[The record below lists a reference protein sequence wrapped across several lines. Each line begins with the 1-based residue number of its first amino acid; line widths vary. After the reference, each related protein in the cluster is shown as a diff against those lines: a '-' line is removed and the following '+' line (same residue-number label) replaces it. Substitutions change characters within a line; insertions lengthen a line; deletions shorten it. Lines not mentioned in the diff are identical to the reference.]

1 MAPSGGGDHPVA
13 DALGQFGESAYS
25 QPHQRLCEVTES
37 VMYWPVKSDL
47 GRVGAHPLCSCMG
60 TLPTGHTQHQMQTF
74 SGLLKFLLEKF
85 SLKSEVLTFGDPAQ
99 IFFFFSDEGQKG
111 RDEKV
116 RVIGLSPH
124 SCFESRASGE
134 TNEEDACL
142 EQALTLT

>member
-1 MAPSGGGDHPVA
+1 MFLHGHTSHGTHTAP
-13 DALGQFGESAYS
+13 DANILRLAKVFTGEI
-25 QPHQRLCEVTES
+25 LFE
-37 VMYWPVKSDL
+37 VKSTDFW
-47 GRVGAHPLCSCMG
+47 RSR
-60 TLPTGHTQHQMQTF
+60 
-74 SGLLKFLLEKF
+74 S
-85 SLKSEVLTFGDPAQ
+85 D
-99 IFFFFSDEGQKG
+99 FFFFSDEGQKG